1 MRVSGVLRRSAAEGR
16 LGGSPSFRRPPI
28 DAQTAAL
35 EACAG
40 SADRALPG
48 SRDAPAEPPHA
59 FAAPKRSFA
68 STHPPAPSSS
78 HEHPHP
84 LHRQQLPQPNGSRH
98 PAIPR
103 LASARVL
110 CRHETRRARASRGR
124 GRPEGA
130 CVNMEK
136 WTRETVE
143 AIKPESADLVFSVC
157 EAKAE
162 DVQKIQPSS
171 QGRGAARATRRPGA
185 ALLQTPWSS
194 GRACAAV
201 RRRAKTSCA
210 GLIETFR
217 AEKAS
222 GSLRRLSRPPHPPFH
237 HPAHSLIVM
246 SRRGLRTVGTR
257 RFGNKAVCFPGEV
270 EKAWVPPRLK
280 QLGTGITAPSCRG

>member
-1 MRVSGVLRRSAAEGR
+1 MRKRRRSKPVQAQQPEHFRAAAMLPRSLRTRSPRRKDHSHR
-16 LGGSPSFRRPPI
+16 L
-28 DAQTAAL
+28 T
-35 EACAG
+35 
-40 SADRALPG
+40 
-48 SRDAPAEPPHA
+48 
-59 FAAPKRSFA
+59 
-68 STHPPAPSSS
+68 PPAPSSS

-110 CRHETRRARASRGR
+110 CRHETRRARASRGS

-201 RRRAKTSCA
+201 RRRTKTSCA

-237 HPAHSLIVM
+237 HPAHPLIVM

-257 RFGNKAVCFPGEV
+257 RFAFLVKWKKLGC
-270 EKAWVPPRLK
+270 RL
-280 QLGTGITAPSCRG
+280 G